1 MIFVSIHV
9 RYIRK
14 IAHCMY
20 AATLTFKCWHCG
32 KDRFVYYC
40 SFHVFIT
47 MTPVWSFGLKYNLI
61 NNQPADAT
69 EEISGFLRADLES

>member
-1 MIFVSIHV
+1 
-9 RYIRK
+9 
-14 IAHCMY
+14 
-20 AATLTFKCWHCG
+20 
-32 KDRFVYYC
+32 
-40 SFHVFIT
+40 